1 MMVLSFEQQK
11 ELTLLKHDLTMKEKE
26 KQLIAQQ
33 QEHNDKMARLNKL
46 EEIMKLTNK
55 QELIKV
61 LKEVM

>member
-1 MMVLSFEQQK
+1 MVLTFDQQK
-11 ELTLLKHDLTMKEKE
+11 ELTLLKHDLALKEKE
-26 KQLIAQQ
+26 KQLINEQ
-33 QEHNDKMARLNKL
+33 QEHNDKMQRLNKL